1 MLLWLLPWVWGRKKG
16 PFPDN
21 KAVISLQVNNV
32 SSLLKECS
40 NENSWANNFG
50 FLHCNFGKN
59 AASLCHLCMA
69 TIFSSMQF
77 WQNVASLS
85 HLCRTTMFQV
95 CWKNAPMKIH
105 GLKDNNVSSLLKE
118 CSNENSWANTSEFLH
133 CNLGK
138 NAASLCHIFMAT
150 IFLWCNSGKMLQ
162 ICLIFVVQQCFKFV
176 ETML

>member
-105 GLKDNNVSSLLKE
+105 GLTTLDFFTAILAKMLQV
-118 CSNENSWANTSEFLH
+118 CVIFVWQQFFLQ
-133 CNLGK
+133 
-138 NAASLCHIFMAT
+138 
-150 IFLWCNSGKMLQ
+150 CNSGKMSQ
-162 ICLIFVVQQCFKFV
+162 VCLIFVGQQCFKFV
-176 ETML
+176 ERMLQWKFMG